1 MLNQK
6 KKNYKKIFN
15 AVKKILIWI
24 GMRWCGTGYIKKYQL
39 LLVRDTYWTMYDLNN
54 ISGIYFKILQQIT
67 TESER
72 KTDEKDCKINIIV
85 KFIPK
90 TAKNNLKFSIL

>member
-1 MLNQK
+1 
-6 KKNYKKIFN
+6 
-15 AVKKILIWI
+15 
-24 GMRWCGTGYIKKYQL
+24 
-39 LLVRDTYWTMYDLNN
+39 MYDLNN

>member
-15 AVKKILIWI
+15 AVKKVLIWI

-72 KTDEKDCKINIIV
+72 KNRWKRLQN
-85 KFIPK
+85 
-90 TAKNNLKFSIL
+90 KNNCQIYTQNCKE